1 MRKLHKLP
9 KKLPDAKWTGIV
21 NAALE
26 NVIIHSADIE
36 SSMTAGG
43 LWYKYTCDF
52 FTTRKLADNPLQI
65 KMGRIYKDT
74 EKNIY
79 VFRGTDYIEFM
90 LNIKDFKG
98 YSEAEM
104 QNGLLDKGARI
115 IPYVLGEKEYKLWS
129 MPVDAIDVTQNSYQ
143 DIEIDYLDKEKE
155 DDRF

>member
-1 MRKLHKLP
+1 
-9 KKLPDAKWTGIV
+9 
-21 NAALE
+21 
-26 NVIIHSADIE
+26 
-36 SSMTAGG
+36 
-43 LWYKYTCDF
+43 
-52 FTTRKLADNPLQI
+52 
-65 KMGRIYKDT
+65 MGRIYKDT